1 MPKQIINNLV
11 ILSSAN
17 YSKIYYNII
26 KIKQKKKENFKM
38 KKQII
43 LNEEN
48 IEALTNLITEIQ
60 FEESQDEECNSDLV
74 IDNMYKVVSILEGV
88 LGISI

>member
-1 MPKQIINNLV
+1 MT
-11 ILSSAN
+11 
-17 YSKIYYNII
+17 
-26 KIKQKKKENFKM
+26 
-38 KKQII
+38 KQII

-48 IEALTNLITEIQ
+48 IEALSNLITEIQ